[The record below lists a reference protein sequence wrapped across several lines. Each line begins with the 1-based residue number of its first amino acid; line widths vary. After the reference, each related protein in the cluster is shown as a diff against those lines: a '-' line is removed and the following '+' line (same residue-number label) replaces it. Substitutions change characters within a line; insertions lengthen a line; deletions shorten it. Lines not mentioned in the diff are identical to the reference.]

1 MCDERV
7 YMAQQAKTQDMSIEA
22 VKPLLRG
29 WFHAGGAVAAVVYTV
44 ALVWASSS
52 DGPRLISMLVFGLS
66 MIELYTISAIY
77 HLGTWSPE
85 RDRLLRAID
94 HSSIFVLI
102 AGTYTPL
109 CFNVIG
115 DWLRP
120 VSLAVIWLLAVAGTL
135 LAFFASSIRRWLGT
149 SLYLG
154 MGWVSL
160 LVLPALV
167 AALDWPVI
175 ALLLFG
181 GLLYTVG
188 AVIYARKQPNPYPR
202 IFGFHEIFHLFVIG
216 GSIAF
221 AVATW
226 VWVLPYPRP

>member
-1 MCDERV
+1 M
-7 YMAQQAKTQDMSIEA
+7 QQANAKDMSIEIEA

-29 WFHAGGAVAAVVYTV
+29 WFHAGGAVAAVIYTV
-44 ALVWASSS
+44 AVAWASSG

-66 MIELYTISAIY
+66 MVELYTISAIY
-77 HLGTWSPE
+77 HLGTWSPG
-85 RDRLLRAID
+85 RNRLLRAVD

-109 CFNVIG
+109 CFNVLDG
-115 DWLRP
+115 WLRP
-120 VSLAVIWLLAVAGTL
+120 VSLTFIWLLAAAGTL
-135 LAFFASSIRRWLGT
+135 ISFFASSIRRWLGT

-154 MGWVSL
+154 MGWVSIV
-160 LVLPALV
+160 VLPVLV
-167 AALDWPVI
+167 ASLPWPAI
-175 ALLLFG
+175 ALLFAG

-188 AVIYARKQPNPYPR
+188 AVIYARKRPNPYPR

-221 AVATW
+221 AITTW
-226 VWVLPYPRP
+226 GWVLPYPRS